1 LANEAELGICDDIL
15 ALPADAF
22 GREAHLEDI
31 PRKSDLQSCLESR
44 QGDMRIEENQMSD
57 EQL

>member
-1 LANEAELGICDDIL
+1 MRDIL
-15 ALPADAF
+15 VLPADAF

-57 EQL
+57 KQL

>member
-1 LANEAELGICDDIL
+1 MGNMRDIL
-15 ALPADAF
+15 VLPADAF

-57 EQL
+57 KQL